1 MKIVGLTGGMGSGKT
16 TVSNRFEYLGVRV
29 IDADVI
35 SHELTQIGA
44 SGYREIVD
52 YFGAGIVRGDGE
64 LDRTKLRNLV
74 FNNSGEKR
82 ALEAILH
89 PKIRAGMRKRAN
101 KLASKL
107 TNKLE
112 TVYCIFSIPLLI
124 ESKQH
129 KTVDRVLVVDA
140 ANGKRIAWIKSRSR
154 LSEAEISAIFAAQI
168 STQRRLQLADDVL
181 TNDGTFEDLEK
192 QVDKIHHRYL
202 DLWGN

>member
-16 TVSNRFEYLGVRV
+16 TVSNRFEYLGVPV

-101 KLASKL
+101 KL
-107 TNKLE
+107 E

-140 ANGKRIAWIKSRSR
+140 ANDKRIAWIKSRSR

-181 TNDGTFEDLEK
+181 TNDGTLEALEK

-202 DLWGN
+202 NLWGN

>member
-1 MKIVGLTGGMGSGKT
+1 MGSGKT
-16 TVSNRFEYLGVRV
+16 TVSNRFEYLGVPV

-101 KLASKL
+101 KL
-107 TNKLE
+107 E

-140 ANGKRIAWIKSRSR
+140 ANDKRIAWIKSRSR

-181 TNDGTFEDLEK
+181 TNDGTLEALEK